1 MDRDYLFSGLTVDS
15 ILTKNLK
22 TIHQEN
28 GLSPPI
34 MNDVFI
40 LRQTI
45 YILQKFQK
53 LSYGG
58 PQLWNSL
65 IIKSKSTVELFK
77 IKVWNWKHE
86 TGNWNLFT
94 ICRLYQLTKTLAST
108 VQMVRTNLF
117 YFGVLKN
124 CIGVGGWFWIVFYT
138 MKKFSRLWR
147 IEINK

>member
-1 MDRDYLFSGLTVDS
+1 MDGDYLFSGLTVDS

-53 LSYGG
+53 LSYSA

-65 IIKSKSTVELFK
+65 IIKSKPTVELFK
-77 IKVWNWKHE
+77 IKVRN
-86 TGNWNLFT
+86 
-94 ICRLYQLTKTLAST
+94 
-108 VQMVRTNLF
+108 
-117 YFGVLKN
+117 
-124 CIGVGGWFWIVFYT
+124 
-138 MKKFSRLWR
+138 
-147 IEINK
+147 